1 MIITINKDDL
11 RGEES
16 EPKSCPLFRALKRQ
30 GYNVKRVGVFNT
42 TIDDRLYNLDPQ
54 YLVKIFNAQQIK
66 KDFVEVEVENL
77 KRFKKLTFITRILNK
92 LR

>member
-1 MIITINKDDL
+1 VNQ
-11 RGEES
+11 E
-16 EPKSCPLFRALKRQ
+16 SCPLFRALKRQ
-30 GYNVKRVGVFNT
+30 GYNVKRVGVFNA
-42 TIDDRLYNLDPQ
+42 TIDGRLYNLEPQ
-54 YLVKIFNAQQIK
+54 YFEKIFNAQNIK